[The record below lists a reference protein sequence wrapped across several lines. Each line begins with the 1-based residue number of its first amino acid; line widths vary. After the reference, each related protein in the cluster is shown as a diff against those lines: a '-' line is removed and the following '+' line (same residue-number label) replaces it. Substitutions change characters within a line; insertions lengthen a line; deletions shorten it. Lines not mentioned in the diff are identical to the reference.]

1 MISLKSLIVEGR
13 YDSLVTTL
21 SNKLLGIVKDSFAA
35 TKNAD
40 GKFSGQK
47 IYFKSGETVPNIDDD
62 AQFKHI
68 YFEEVENTEIPVEFY
83 LSFKVMWVEGLNDFK
98 YGGDA
103 YNATTRNSAEPP
115 LIEIRF
121 EMDPA
126 EYPRILSDVAMHLR
140 DILRHEIEHTTQ
152 SGWNTITG
160 KYIASDQALR
170 SKIESGKLPAAR
182 YFTLPKE
189 TPAMI
194 QGLYFKAKKSKQ
206 PFAQVVNDYLDL
218 WVSNRAITEKDKQYI
233 LKTWREYLPKLA
245 IRQEL

>member
-1 MISLKSLIVEGR
+1 MKALLVEGR

-35 TKNAD
+35 TKDPTGN
-40 GKFSGQK
+40 FSGQQ

-126 EYPRILSDVAMHLR
+126 DYPRILSDVAMHLR

-152 SGWNTITG
+152 SGWNTIDG

-170 SKIESGKLPAAR
+170 SKIESGKLPPAR

-189 TPAMI
+189 IDAMI

-206 PFAQVVNDYLDL
+206 PFAQVVDNYLSG
-218 WVSNRAITEKDKQYI
+218 WVNNGTITEKDKEQI
-233 LKTWREYLPKLA
+233 IATWRTRLPKLA